1 MTKYLWAIFLG
12 LLCANCTKVV
22 DGYTDKIS
30 YFPDE
35 TIEVYLN
42 GTADKKASVSLY
54 NTNSEVVDEIQVQ
67 LKKQPTVDTSSWYKI
82 GYQYSKTFD
91 YTPKNLKSGIYYFE
105 NSSPFVLKNPGKKN
119 DILLV
124 YPSNTVN
131 AYNRNGGRSSYTKP
145 MGVTLSEK
153 RPTRLQ
159 SQLVAFIKWIQ
170 KQEFNIDYVSDRE
183 LDDMS
188 NLENYK
194 MILIPGHNEYWTRK
208 GRRNFDAYIDKGGNA
223 LILSGNTMWKQVR
236 YNEDKV
242 VFFSNYYADSLFPDT
257 LRTSNYAL
265 SYLNYPIKNSI
276 GLDFVH
282 GGYGLE
288 KDSGWDGYKITNTS
302 ILLENTGLK
311 VGDVLENP
319 TDEYDGAK
327 LIFVNGMPMLD
338 TSFIHFYKQKLIGYD
353 RSFRITNNYGVFAI
367 FQKSPQSGIIINMGS
382 NTWCSKGFEGKD
394 GEKLRQITTNSI
406 RTLLEGKEL
415 FD

>member
-1 MTKYLWAIFLG
+1 MTKYIWAIFLG
-12 LLCANCTKVV
+12 FLCANCTKVV

-35 TIEVYLN
+35 TVEVFLN
-42 GTADKKASVSLY
+42 GTSTKSTSVDLFNVNNEGIDKVSVKLIQQKS
-54 NTNSEVVDEIQVQ
+54 VD
-67 LKKQPTVDTSSWYKI
+67 KSSWYKT

-91 YTPKNLKSGIYYFE
+91 YSPKNLKSGIYYFE
-105 NSSPFVLKNPGKKN
+105 NSSPFVIKNPTKKN

-131 AYNRNGGRSSYTKP
+131 AYNKNGGRSSYTNP
-145 MGVTLSEK
+145 IGVTLSEK
-153 RPTRLQ
+153 RPSRLQ
-159 SQLVAFIKWIQ
+159 TQMVAFLKWIN
-170 KQEFNIDYVSDRE
+170 KQDFNIDYVSDRE
-183 LDDMS
+183 LDDIS

-208 GRRNFDAYIDKGGNA
+208 GRRNFDAYIDNGGNA

-236 YNEDKV
+236 YKDDKV
-242 VFFSNYYADSLFPDT
+242 VFFSDYYADSLFPDS

-265 SYLNYPIKNSI
+265 SYLNYPIKSSI

-288 KDSGWDGYKITNTS
+288 KDSGWDGYKITNKS
-302 ILLENTGLK
+302 ILLKNTDLQ
-311 VGDVLENP
+311 VGDILENL

-327 LIFVNGMPMLD
+327 LLFVNGKPMLD

-367 FQKSPQSGIIINMGS
+367 FQKSPESGVIINMGS
-382 NTWCSKGFEGKD
+382 NTWCSKGFEGRD
-394 GEKLRQITTNSI
+394 GEKIRQITANSI
-406 RTLLEGKEL
+406 QALLEGKEL